1 MSISNIHFATLHP
14 TSVEGAKAVQHLRF
28 NVTVRRMN
36 MSTASFMSK
45 EGQRTMLNRNPQ
57 KRTSQLPTC
66 KSADKNEALTHPS
79 LPFDGR
85 PRLHH
90 HPPSPRL
97 RHFQLATNLQL
108 HRRLRFRRP
117 LLHHQGMPPSPIPHP
132 TPSNPPPSKRPQKA
146 ATTSTSPSPPTSSEP
161 QPPISS
167 AAPTISPGPS
177 PTPRRKPTFSSRT
190 AAGGRRMASRSLGC
204 WTWRAL
210 RVSRRAGG
218 WGRGRWWRGLGR

>member
-97 RHFQLATNLQL
+97 RHFQLATNFQL

-117 LLHHQGMPPSPIPHP
+117 LLHHQGMPPSPIPQP
-132 TPSNPPPSKRPQKA
+132 TPSNPPPPLKGHRRQRLPRQVLPHPLLQSHSRQ
-146 ATTSTSPSPPTSSEP
+146 SH
-161 QPPISS
+161 
-167 AAPTISPGPS
+167 
-177 PTPRRKPTFSSRT
+177 PRRLPFRL
-190 AAGGRRMASRSLGC
+190 ARLQRHGASRLFH
-204 WTWRAL
+204 RARR
-210 RVSRRAGG
+210 RVDGG
-218 WGRGRWWRGLGR
+218 WHHAPWDAGHGEHCE